1 MATSTDEFYEWA
13 RSTRKEWEWE
23 GKRALYSVAIRQQTS
38 MYNNRVEEDFIVISA
53 PLNLANVDRKVIN
66 KYFYEAIKKRLGYSS
81 NDFVGLKNRAINN
94 LLNSNDNAVGDKI
107 LKEFSVE
114 YPEYLI

>member
-1 MATSTDEFYEWA
+1 MVFWCWCINVELDFEVELTVSAFQVED
-13 RSTRKEWEWE
+13 K
-23 GKRALYSVAIRQQTS
+23 GDD
-38 MYNNRVEEDFIVISA
+38 VEEDFIVISA

-81 NDFVGLKNRAINN
+81 NDFVVLKNRAINN